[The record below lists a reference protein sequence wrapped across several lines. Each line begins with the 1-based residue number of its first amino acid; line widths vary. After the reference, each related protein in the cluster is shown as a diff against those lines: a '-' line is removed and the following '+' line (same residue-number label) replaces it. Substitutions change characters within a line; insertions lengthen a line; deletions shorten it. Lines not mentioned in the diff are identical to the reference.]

1 MLKSGVQKDPLERD
15 AFVFLIFLQKKS
27 KKQTHLSP
35 PRPLVARKS
44 SNF

>member
-27 KKQTHLSP
+27 KKQTHLSTAP
-35 PRPLVARKS
+35 SRDEEIL
-44 SNF
+44 